1 MADSSGNMYRSP
13 QKRCFNV
20 SGRSCF
26 VLHKV
31 LKFYLSYWLWVK
43 SLRDCFFQNIG
54 SGYRLKRNES
64 RRENM
69 QNVSLSTN
77 ILVYVLLQFV
87 RRNFL
92 ITLIRQKARWNSRF
106 SHSFFVATCG
116 SLHASPKRKS
126 SGKIIFVILVMVW
139 VYNCFF
145 GFDWKSLM
153 SFSYKR
159 QINRIPLCLFVKKT
173 LYQQSCLWYDVSW

>member
-1 MADSSGNMYRSP
+1 M
-13 QKRCFNV
+13 
-20 SGRSCF
+20 
-26 VLHKV
+26 
-31 LKFYLSYWLWVK
+31 LKFYLSSWLWAA
-43 SLRDCFFQNIG
+43 SLRDCSFENIDFG
-54 SGYRLKRNES
+54 AGWKETNLEGK
-64 RRENM
+64 NM

-92 ITLIRQKARWNSRF
+92 IALIRHKVRWNSRF
-106 SHSFFVATCG
+106 SHSFFIATCG

-126 SGKIIFVILVMVW
+126 SGKIIFVMQVMVW

-159 QINRIPLCLFVKKT
+159 QSNRIPLYLFVKNIISAIVPVVWCI
-173 LYQQSCLWYDVSW
+173 LIAENGFRY